1 MESLQSPP
9 GAAQAAGMAPELA
22 TRRLTLAPITRGD
35 CAELTRLW
43 RDPAVRQYLWD
54 DEVVDDATVRAVQQA
69 SEACFQRFDSG
80 LYALRWRSDP
90 GRLIGFCGFREFDG
104 PDDIELLYGIYPD
117 YWGMGIVT
125 EAAGELLQHGFQT
138 CGFEKVVAATDTPN
152 QNSVRVM
159 QRLGMQF
166 VDRKPWRGLDTVFYE
181 LERQDY
187 LRL

>member
-1 MESLQSPP
+1 MDSMRSSQRS
-9 GAAQAAGMAPELA
+9 GGTSYGMAGLE
-22 TRRLTLAPITRGD
+22 TRRLLLAPINRGD
-35 CAELTRLW
+35 CAELLRLW

-54 DEVVDDATVRAVQQA
+54 DELIDSDTVQQGQAA
-69 SEACFQRFDSG
+69 SEQCFERYGAG

-90 GRLIGFCGFREFDG
+90 GRLIGFCGFRESAEAG
-104 PDDIELLYGIYPD
+104 PIELLYGIYPD

-125 EAAGELLQHGFQT
+125 EAAQELLRHGFQD
-138 CGFEKVVAATDTPN
+138 CGFPRVLAATDTPN

-166 VDRKPWRGLDTVFYE
+166 VERKPWRGLDTVFYE
-181 LERQDY
+181 LERGDY